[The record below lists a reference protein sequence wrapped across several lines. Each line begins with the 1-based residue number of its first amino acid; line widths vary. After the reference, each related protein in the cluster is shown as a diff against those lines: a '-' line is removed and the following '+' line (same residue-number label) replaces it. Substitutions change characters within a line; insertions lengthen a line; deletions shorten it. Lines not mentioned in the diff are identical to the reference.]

1 MHHMIDIHIIIG
13 IISAFMMMIDII
25 SHSNHII
32 TTYRAAEKEASRL
45 RLAKEFPVLFNNCK
59 PMNVNNNKRSSTS
72 SVAASLSATTPFRS
86 SNASELSIAS
96 GSASTPSS
104 SILAVHTPTNNK
116 RKISSSTTSSNI
128 PVGYHCN
135 DENAAKTANNSHSKL
150 HHPSSTSKIPLSS
163 KKSKSSTTV
172 LSNKSNA
179 VATATAI
186 SEGKRVSIDPRGT
199 TTTTEQKFNNK
210 FNKLQQQK
218 IANAP
223 LQSPMPPCVEP
234 GLELCSFNLLQEANG
249 AITSSS
255 SNYLLSV
262 SEDEVVVSNAPSFHS
277 PVVIPSEMS
286 SSSPSYRAETVDA
299 VEEKGVM
306 EVQCQLVA
314 EEGGPVEGPATTTNA
329 VAVAGLPMVEERE
342 EDEDVHVVEVEVSVP
357 PQAVDV
363 PAVVEEAEEEEVQE
377 HIMDV
382 MDFLLESN
390 EIDAA
395 THHRLSSFS
404 FSADTIKRLSVC
416 SAKDSIRMSISNNNN
431 IIVMLP
437 SPLKQQQ
444 IDHATEAPV
453 MMEVDVAAA
462 HHDDAADPSI
472 TEEDA
477 VAVTPTDAMID
488 AGDTTVVVVADYS
501 SSPSSSS
508 SSIAITTEEE
518 EVIPSVMVS
527 TEHSVTSSGALLAT
541 ELSSE
546 PLIIEQ
552 SSYGIAADA
561 SSVSTES
568 ASIDAVIHGEVVIS
582 STTITAAPIEGE
594 SSSSFSSSM
603 PCLDEKSLQ
612 AEDVLVALRNFINNL
627 DKNMN
632 IVEDQPP
639 TKRVSDDGFSVLS
652 KRGRSSCD
660 ESSASETAA
669 TAAFTHRSSIIH
681 LSPSSRNHHQATTTT
696 STTSKV
702 SPHKQA
708 RLDDQATAA
717 ACEVM
722 TYPLSELLDD
732 ALERG
737 LVCVDLVNRC
747 DSTGRVQY
755 LLQTQVSRST
765 IVMTMMID
773 DYLSIPPIYSSHI
786 TSYLIY
792 SSHTISHTTH
802 ILSSD
807 SSCARL
813 SGREFEGAHAIVPPL
828 LRL

>member
-1 MHHMIDIHIIIG
+1 M
-13 IISAFMMMIDII
+13 
-25 SHSNHII
+25 
-32 TTYRAAEKEASRL
+32 
-45 RLAKEFPVLFNNCK
+45 
-59 PMNVNNNKRSSTS
+59 
-72 SVAASLSATTPFRS
+72 
-86 SNASELSIAS
+86 
-96 GSASTPSS
+96 
-104 SILAVHTPTNNK
+104 
-116 RKISSSTTSSNI
+116 
-128 PVGYHCN
+128 
-135 DENAAKTANNSHSKL
+135 
-150 HHPSSTSKIPLSS
+150 
-163 KKSKSSTTV
+163 

-179 VATATAI
+179 VTTATAI
-186 SEGKRVSIDPRGT
+186 SEGKRASIAPRGNT
-199 TTTTEQKFNNK
+199 TTTTEQKLNNK

-223 LQSPMPPCVEP
+223 PQSPMPPCVEA
-234 GLELCSFNLLQEANG
+234 GLELCSFNLLQETNG
-249 AITSSS
+249 ATTSSSSS
-255 SNYLLSV
+255 SNYLLTV
-262 SEDEVVVSNAPSFHS
+262 SEDEVAMSNTPSFQS
-277 PVVIPSEMS
+277 PVSE
-286 SSSPSYRAETVDA
+286 TIDA
-299 VEEKGVM
+299 VEEKVVM

-314 EEGGPVEGPATTTNA
+314 EEPVEGPATTTNPVA
-329 VAVAGLPMVEERE
+329 VVAVAGLPMVEERE
-342 EDEDVHVVEVEVSVP
+342 EDDDVEEREEDDDVHVVEVDVP
-357 PQAVDV
+357 LQVVDV
-363 PAVVEEAEEEEVQE
+363 PAVVEEEEVKE

-404 FSADTIKRLSVC
+404 FSTDTIKRLSVC

-431 IIVMLP
+431 NIIVMLP
-437 SPLKQQQ
+437 SPLKEQQQ

-453 MMEVDVAAA
+453 MMDVDVDVTTA
-462 HHDDAADPSI
+462 HHDDADPSV
-472 TEEDA
+472 TEEEA

-488 AGDTTVVVVADYS
+488 TGDTTVVVVADYS
-501 SSPSSSS
+501 SSSSSS
-508 SSIAITTEEE
+508 FAITTEE
-518 EVIPSVMVS
+518 VS
-527 TEHSVTSSGALLAT
+527 TKHVVTSSGVLLAT

-552 SSYGIAADA
+552 SSYGIAANA

-568 ASIDAVIHGEVVIS
+568 ANIADAVIHGEVIIS
-582 STTITAAPIEGE
+582 STTITAVPIEGE
-594 SSSSFSSSM
+594 STSSM
-603 PCLDEKSLQ
+603 PCLDEKPLQ

-632 IVEDQPP
+632 IIEDKPP
-639 TKRVSDDGFSVLS
+639 TKRVSDDGSSVLS

-660 ESSASETAA
+660 DSSASDTA
-669 TAAFTHRSSIIH
+669 AAFTHRSSIH
-681 LSPSSRNHHQATTTT
+681 LSPSSRNHHQATT
-696 STTSKV
+696 TTSKV

-765 IVMTMMID
+765 IIKTIMID
-773 DYLSIPPIYSSHI
+773 YYLSIPPIYLSHS
-786 TSYLIY
+786 TSHLF
-792 SSHTISHTTH
+792 ISYNISFH

-813 SGREFEGAHAIVPPL
+813 P
-828 LRL
+828 